1 MMDCSYIAQSDLPRQ
16 QVGILDPAFPEIQ
29 EFKLAS
35 IESIA
40 NFLEMLHC
48 FQYSLNFDCYHSFSK
63 KGQCGQISTKTLL
76 MQQIPS
82 VQTLLLCQQ
91 LLARPLMLDL
101 CQLFILLL
109 PCNDA
114 FVNCNLLRTSTNITQ
129 FAFFSI
135 HVQI

>member
-48 FQYSLNFDCYHSFSK
+48 FQYSLTLIVIIHSSK
-63 KGQCGQISTKTLL
+63 RGNAVRSQPK
-76 MQQIPS
+76 
-82 VQTLLLCQQ
+82 
-91 LLARPLMLDL
+91 
-101 CQLFILLL
+101 
-109 PCNDA
+109 PC
-114 FVNCNLLRTSTNITQ
+114 
-129 FAFFSI
+129 
-135 HVQI
+135 